1 MFDYIKSEIAQRFI
15 PLLAKASPRSFV
27 GIATMG
33 GSYYSNFSVSN
44 GRLGGYLTEIQSPI
58 QVNVIYCAISLTND
72 NILFSCCINID
83 ESTFQIDTNEQA
95 LANKINGLTRSSG
108 QGLLI
113 EKAMLDVG
121 DILTDFT
128 HLSGSIAFVVKL
140 NDITQIDEMNVESEA
155 VHLLNSRNTR
165 LVTFEYNVDSQ
176 QNVCERSTLLTGGVH
191 FAADSNNYQSVISSA
206 LNKTIDLVRDERFR
220 SRRVQVIL

>member
-1 MFDYIKSEIAQRFI
+1 
-15 PLLAKASPRSFV
+15 
-27 GIATMG
+27 MG

-58 QVNVIYCAISLTND
+58 QVNVIYCVISLTND
-72 NILFSCCINID
+72 NILFSY
-83 ESTFQIDTNEQA
+83 ELTFQIDTNEQA

-121 DILTDFT
+121 DVLTDFT

-165 LVTFEYNVDSQ
+165 LVTFEYNADSQ
-176 QNVCERSTLLTGGVH
+176 QNVFERSTLLTGGVH
-191 FAADSNNYQSVISSA
+191 FAANSNNYQSVISSA

-220 SRRVQVIL
+220 SRRVQVIIYKRHFV